1 MLRMKHKPPFSCSF
15 LTLDLLLIYVFL
27 DLKKKNETTEATFF
41 YLATLFLPTSFL
53 IHLSGKTVKGR
64 KDGGF
69 PRLNSD
75 VLMRMFLSSNYPVL
89 KVPTITIAVSARCHT
104 RFPPTGQRWSLEL
117 LVICH
122 VEGSGNVP
130 GPFQI
135 VAMKLQWH
143 DKTVAGEPA
152 VNPWRSVSVF
162 FFFFSI
168 GPLLFSFF
176 FSLSQQLSPTG
187 TCWVF
192 PSSLFICLVNSVIY
206 HLRSVTEL
214 LLIAILR
221 PPRCCFLD
229 LIERRRRFL
238 LSKGFGI
245 SLGSPK
251 KPDGRITIRQIPTF
265 IPCIFWF
272 PY

>member
-1 MLRMKHKPPFSCSF
+1 MLREVEMS
-15 LTLDLLLIYVFL
+15 LG
-27 DLKKKNETTEATFF
+27 
-41 YLATLFLPTSFL
+41 
-53 IHLSGKTVKGR
+53 LS
-64 KDGGF
+64 
-69 PRLNSD
+69 RLWQW
-75 VLMRMFLSSNYPVL
+75 NYNDMT
-89 KVPTITIAVSARCHT
+89 KRWQVSR
-104 RFPPTGQRWSLEL
+104 RWIPE
-117 LVICH
+117 
-122 VEGSGNVP
+122 
-130 GPFQI
+130 
-135 VAMKLQWH
+135 
-143 DKTVAGEPA
+143 D
-152 VNPWRSVSVF
+152 PWVF
-162 FFFFSI
+162 FIFFFSI

>member
-89 KVPTITIAVSARCHT
+89 KVPTITIAVITEASARCHT

-152 VNPWRSVSVF
+152 VNPWRSVSVL

-176 FSLSQQLSPTG
+176 FLCLS
-187 TCWVF
+187 
-192 PSSLFICLVNSVIY
+192 SSLLQAHVEFSPLLSSSV
-206 HLRSVTEL
+206 
-214 LLIAILR
+214 LLILSSIISGLWQN
-221 PPRCCFLD
+221 CFWLQSCVLPGVAS
-229 LIERRRRFL
+229 LI
-238 LSKGFGI
+238 
-245 SLGSPK
+245 
-251 KPDGRITIRQIPTF
+251 
-265 IPCIFWF
+265 
-272 PY
+272 